1 MSATHRRAIWGTKMN
16 SKELQQ
22 QLAGVEL
29 FAGLS
34 KRTLGQIASSGRFTE
49 HADGHEVI
57 VEGAG
62 ATGFHLITSGQ
73 ARVTSG
79 GAVRRT
85 LGVGDYF
92 GEISVIDGKPRSSS
106 IEADGPLETFM
117 IRPSAI
123 QTLLS
128 EQPKFAMRIL
138 QLLCARLREAEQR
151 A

>member
-1 MSATHRRAIWGTKMN
+1 MK

-22 QLAGVEL
+22 RLAGIEL
-29 FAGLS
+29 FSGLS
-34 KRTLGQIASSGRFTE
+34 KKALAQAVSSGRTTT
-49 HADGHEVI
+49 HTDGHEVI

-62 ATGFHLITSGQ
+62 ASGFHLILSGK

-79 GAVRRT
+79 GSVRRT

-117 IRPSAI
+117 IPPSAMRG
-123 QTLLS
+123 LLDD
-128 EQPKFAMRIL
+128 EPKFARQIML
-138 QLLCARLREAEQR
+138 LLCSQLREAESR
-151 A
+151 G

>member
-1 MSATHRRAIWGTKMN
+1 MN

-22 QLAGVEL
+22 HLAGIEL
-29 FAGLS
+29 FQGLS
-34 KRTLGQIASSGRFTE
+34 KRTLAQIASSGRFTD
-49 HADGHEVI
+49 HVDGREVI

-73 ARVTSG
+73 ARVTTG

-106 IEADGPLETFM
+106 IEAVGKLQTFM
-117 IRPSAI
+117 IHPSALQSLI
-123 QTLLS
+123 D
-128 EQPKFAMRIL
+128 EQPKFAR
-138 QLLCARLREAEQR
+138 QLLLVLCSRLRDAEQR
-151 A
+151 G

>member
-1 MSATHRRAIWGTKMN
+1 MN

-29 FAGLS
+29 FQGLS
-34 KRTLGQIASSGRFTE
+34 KRTLAQIASSGRFTD
-49 HADGHEVI
+49 HVNGHEVI

-62 ATGFHLITSGQ
+62 ATGFHLITSGK

-106 IEADGPLETFM
+106 VEAVGDLQTFM
-117 IRPSAI
+117 IRPSVLQGLI
-123 QTLLS
+123 S
-128 EQPKFAMRIL
+128 EQPKLAQ
-138 QLLCARLREAEQR
+138 QLLLVLCARLREAEAR
-151 A
+151 G

>member
-1 MSATHRRAIWGTKMN
+1 MN

-29 FAGLS
+29 FDGLS
-34 KRTLGQIASSGRFTE
+34 KRALAQVASSGRFTE
-49 HADGHEVI
+49 HVDGHEVI

-62 ATGFHLITSGQ
+62 ATGFHLITAGR

-79 GAVRRT
+79 GSVRRT

-106 IEADGPLETFM
+106 IEAVGKLQTFM
-117 IRPSAI
+117 IPPSALQNLI
-123 QTLLS
+123 S
-128 EQPKFAMRIL
+128 EQPKFAR
-138 QLLCARLREAEQR
+138 QLLLVLCSRLREAEQR
-151 A
+151 N

>member
-1 MSATHRRAIWGTKMN
+1 MN

-22 QLAGVEL
+22 HLAGVDL
-29 FAGLS
+29 FQGLS
-34 KRTLGQIASSGRFTE
+34 KRTLVQVVASGRMTE

-62 ATGFHLITSGQ
+62 ATGFHLITAGK
-73 ARVTSG
+73 AKVTSG
-79 GAVRRT
+79 GSVRRT

-123 QTLLS
+123 QTLLT

-138 QLLCARLREAEQR
+138 QLLCTRLREAETR

>member
-1 MSATHRRAIWGTKMN
+1 MN

-34 KRTLGQIASSGRFTE
+34 KRTIGQVASSGRFTE

-62 ATGFHLITSGQ
+62 ATGFHLITAGQ

-106 IEADGPLETFM
+106 VEAVGPLQTFM
-117 IRPSAI
+117 IRPSVLQGLIA
-123 QTLLS
+123 
-128 EQPKFAMRIL
+128 EQPKFAQ
-138 QLLCARLREAEQR
+138 QLLLILCTRLREAEKR
-151 A
+151 G

>member
-1 MSATHRRAIWGTKMN
+1 MN

-29 FAGLS
+29 FQGLS
-34 KRTLGQIASSGRFTE
+34 KRTLAQIASSGRFTD
-49 HADGHEVI
+49 HVDGHEVI

-62 ATGFHLITSGQ
+62 ATGFHLITAGT

-106 IEADGPLETFM
+106 VVAVGNLQTFM
-117 IRPSAI
+117 IRPSVLQGLIAD
-123 QTLLS
+123 
-128 EQPKFAMRIL
+128 QPKLAQ
-138 QLLCARLREAEQR
+138 QLLLVLCTRLREAEAR
-151 A
+151 G